1 MAWKYRWALVALVA
15 LLALILPSAVAWKRT
30 GTTPLSMPFPFQSAA
45 AKLSAADFGAL
56 EPSADT
62 RRLADWVA
70 RSGDHAGVGFVVIDK
85 KQARIFVFD
94 GKARVLGDSP
104 ILLGGA
110 PGDDSVPDIGN
121 RKVDELKLHERTTA
135 AGRFVAQRGRN
146 MRDEDVVWVSYDD
159 ALSIHKVLL
168 ANPAERRLERLATPT
183 VADNRISSGCINVPA
198 KFFEQTVLPVF
209 ARQRAMVY
217 ILPEHKSLED
227 VFRMATPGRIL
238 ASNTL

>member
-1 MAWKYRWALVALVA
+1 MAWKYRWGLVALAA
-15 LLALILPSAVAWKRT
+15 LLALFLPSAVAWMRT
-30 GTTPLSMPFPFQSAA
+30 GTGPFSMPPHFLSAA
-45 AKLSAADFGAL
+45 AKLGAADFGAL
-56 EPSADT
+56 EPSADA

-85 KQARIFVFD
+85 KQARIYVFD
-94 GKARVLGDSP
+94 GRARLQGDSA

-110 PGDDSVPDIGN
+110 AGDESIPGIGD
-121 RKVDELKLHERTTA
+121 RPADAVQPHERTTA

-168 ANPAERRLERLATPT
+168 AHPAERRLERLATPS

-198 KFFEQTVLPVF
+198 EFFERTVLPVF
-209 ARQRAMVY
+209 ATHRAMVY
-217 ILPEHKSLED
+217 ILPERKSLEE
-227 VFRMATPGRIL
+227 VFRMPAPGRIL
-238 ASNTL
+238 ARS

>member
-1 MAWKYRWALVALVA
+1 MAWKYRWGLVTLAA
-15 LLALILPSAVAWKRT
+15 MLALILPSAVAWKRT
-30 GTTPLSMPFPFQSAA
+30 GTAPLSTPLPFSSAA

-56 EPSADT
+56 EPSADA
-62 RRLADWVA
+62 RQLADWVA

-85 KQARIFVFD
+85 KQARIYVFD
-94 GKARVLGDSP
+94 GSARLLGDSP

-110 PGDDSVPDIGN
+110 AGDESMPGIGN
-121 RKVDELKLHERTTA
+121 RPVEAVQPHERTTA

-146 MRDEDVVWVSYDD
+146 MRHEEVVWVSYDD

-198 KFFEQTVLPVF
+198 EFFEQTVLPVF
-209 ARQRAMVY
+209 ATHRAMVY
-217 ILPEHKSLED
+217 ILPEHKSLAE
-227 VFRMATPGRIL
+227 VFATRTPGRIL
-238 ASNTL
+238 ARN